1 MTGCFA
7 ASQSPLQSTNN
18 PNPAVNPEDGM
29 SGDKEPTA
37 GIMGAPV
44 TSRPRVGA
52 EINIHQLLGSDTFSF
67 KHEFSFVRLFY
78 WYADI
83 IWT

>member
-44 TSRPRVGA
+44 TSRPTVGS
-52 EINIHQLLGSDTFSF
+52 EINIHQLLALTLLVSTMSF
-67 KHEFSFVRLFY
+67 ASSGYFFGML
-78 WYADI
+78 
-83 IWT
+83 T